1 MEENLDWS
9 MFFTG
14 AVPAGIIFDCDVS
27 DLCDVAKP
35 LENKK
40 RHNEVT
46 AKLCFI
52 GLVAYFE
59 AFCKDHFA
67 SLINIHPKL
76 VRNLMRRNLALNPV
90 DLLELSGPLHCSLG
104 FLVADKND
112 FGTADKINSLYTDLV
127 KRTPFSG
134 DEVDTFTQINEDRH
148 LLVHYGG
155 IFHPRYSSER
165 FIKRPIERS
174 RLFLDSLIVTSDQFF
189 AAKDFLTG
197 ISKKIRSSTQDA
209 LRQEISSSGR
219 SLSEHEE
226 KAVDALNWELTPIED
241 KADSK
246 RKLAGG

>member
-1 MEENLDWS
+1 

-14 AVPAGIIFDCDVS
+14 AVPAGIIFDCEVS

-40 RHNEVT
+40 HNEVT

-67 SLINIHPKL
+67 SLINIHPDL
-76 VRNLMRRNLALNPV
+76 VRNLIRRNLALSPV
-90 DLLELSGPLHCSLG
+90 DPLELSGPLHCSLG
-104 FLVADKND
+104 FMVADRFD
-112 FGTADKINSLYTDLV
+112 FGTAGHINSLYTDLL
-127 KRTPFSG
+127 KITPFCG
-134 DEVDTFTQINEDRH
+134 DEANTFDQINEDRH

-155 IFHPRYSSER
+155 ILRPRYSSER
-165 FIKRPIERS
+165 FIKRPIDRS
-174 RLFLDSLIVTSDQFF
+174 RLFLDSLIVSSDQFF
-189 AAKDFLTG
+189 AATNFMTG

-226 KAVDALNWELTPIED
+226 KAVDALNWILGTPIE
-241 KADSK
+241 
-246 RKLAGG
+246 GVG